1 MPTGYDFCG
10 WASKNDLLC
19 SDGRTIRRGAFASD
33 DGKKVPMV
41 YQHQH
46 TSIDNVL
53 GHAILENRNEGMYAY
68 CYLNESDT
76 GKMAKELVRHGDICA
91 MSIYAN
97 KLKQIGNDV
106 VHGEIKE
113 VSLVLAAAN
122 PGAAIESV
130 VLEHSDGSTE
140 EEAIIYSGEDTQYKI
155 MSHAETMP
163 VETSTQTSSDKT
175 VNDVLNG
182 MSEAKKNV
190 LYYMLAKVSETDEE
204 AEDDDVIE
212 DSDIRHADVSG
223 GRTIQDI
230 FDTFTSDE
238 KKVAF
243 FLIGKAIEESGS
255 MAQSDIPN
263 IDDESEENDTMKHNV
278 FENNQIENDETVLSH
293 AEIEEI
299 FRDAKQYG
307 TLKNSALA
315 HGVENI
321 AHSNLVPVQTY
332 GVANIEYLFPDAKTV
347 TPTPELVKRNDDWVS
362 KVMRSVHRT
371 PFSRI
376 KSTAANLTEDEARA
390 KGYIKGKLKKEEVF
404 SLLKRTT
411 EPTTIYKKQRLDR
424 DDVVDITDFDV
435 VAWIKSEMR
444 MMLNEEIARAIL
456 IGDGRLTSSD
466 DKIPEDHIRPVAF
479 DSELYTVPIE
489 VTVAAEATDN
499 DKAKAIIRSIIKG
512 RKEYKGSGNPVMYT
526 TEDILTDMLL
536 MEDKMGRIIY
546 DSVTKLATALRVSE
560 IVTVPVMEGLKDSEG
575 NAVIAVIVNLADYNV
590 GADRGGE
597 VNMFDDFDIDFNA
610 MKYLI
615 ETRCSGALTKPYS
628 AMVVKTK
635 VNGTV

>member
-53 GHAILENRNEGMYAY
+53 GHAILENRDEGMYAY

-155 MSHAETMP
+155 LSHAETP
-163 VETSTQTSSDKT
+163 TQTSSDKT
-175 VNDVLNG
+175 VNDILNG

-243 FLIGKAIEESGS
+243 FLIGQAIKESGS
-255 MAQSDIPN
+255 MEQSDIPN

-278 FENNQIENDETVLSH
+278 FENNQIDNDETVLSH

-299 FRDAKQYG
+299 FRDTKQYG

-315 HGVENI
+315 HGI
-321 AHSNLVPVQTY
+321 T
-332 GVANIEYLFPDAKTV
+332 NIEYLFPDAKTV
-347 TPTPELVKRNDDWVS
+347 TPTPELIKRNDDWVS
-362 KVMRSVHRT
+362 KVMGSVHRT

-411 EPTTIYKKQRLDR
+411 EPTTIYKKQKLDR

-479 DSELYTVPIE
+479 DSELYTVPVE
-489 VTVAAEATDN
+489 VTVATGATDD

-526 TEDILTDMLL
+526 TEDTLTDMLL
-536 MEDKMGRIIY
+536 MEDKMGRVVY

-597 VNMFDDFDIDFNA
+597 VNMFDDFDIDYNA

-628 AMVVKTK
+628 ALAVKLKTA
-635 VNGTV
+635 GA

>member
-53 GHAILENRNEGMYAY
+53 GHAILENRDEGMYAY

-155 MSHAETMP
+155 LSHAES
-163 VETSTQTSSDKT
+163 STQTSSDKT
-175 VNDVLNG
+175 VNDILNN

-243 FLIGKAIEESGS
+243 FLIGQAIKESGS
-255 MAQSDIPN
+255 MEQSDIPN

-278 FENNQIENDETVLSH
+278 FENNQINNDETVLSH

-299 FRDAKQYG
+299 FRDTKQYG

-315 HGVENI
+315 HGV
-321 AHSNLVPVQTY
+321 T
-332 GVANIEYLFPDAKTV
+332 NIEYLFPDAKTV
-347 TPTPELVKRNDDWVS
+347 TPTPELIKRNDDWVS
-362 KVMRSVHRT
+362 KVMGAVHRT

-376 KSTAANLTEDEARA
+376 KSTAANLTEDDARA
-390 KGYIKGKLKKEEVF
+390 KGYMKGKLKKDEVF

-411 EPTTIYKKQRLDR
+411 EPTTIYKKQKLDR

-489 VTVAAEATDN
+489 VTVAAQATDD

-526 TEDILTDMLL
+526 TEDVLTDMLL
-536 MEDKMGRIIY
+536 MEDKMGRVVY

-597 VNMFDDFDIDFNA
+597 VNMFDDFDIDYNA

-628 AMVVKTK
+628 ALAVKLKTA
-635 VNGTV
+635 GA

>member
-155 MSHAETMP
+155 LSHAES
-163 VETSTQTSSDKT
+163 STQTSSDKT
-175 VNDVLNG
+175 VNDILNN

-243 FLIGKAIEESGS
+243 YLIGKAIEESGS
-255 MAQSDIPN
+255 MEQSDIPN
-263 IDDESEENDTMKHNV
+263 IDDESEENETMKHNV

-299 FRDAKQYG
+299 FRDTKQYG

-315 HGVENI
+315 HGI
-321 AHSNLVPVQTY
+321 T
-332 GVANIEYLFPDAKTV
+332 NIEYLFPDAKTV
-347 TPTPELVKRNDDWVS
+347 TPTPELIKRNDDWVS
-362 KVMRSVHRT
+362 KVMGAVHRT

-390 KGYIKGKLKKEEVF
+390 KGYIKGTLKKEEVF

-411 EPTTIYKKQRLDR
+411 EPTTIYKKQKLDR

-479 DSELYTVPIE
+479 DSALYTVPIE
-489 VTVAAEATDN
+489 VTVAAQATDD

-526 TEDILTDMLL
+526 TEDTLTDMLL
-536 MEDKMGRIIY
+536 MEDKMGRVVY

-597 VNMFDDFDIDFNA
+597 VNMFDDFDIDYNA

-628 AMVVKTK
+628 ALAVKLKTA
-635 VNGTV
+635 GA

>member
-53 GHAILENRNEGMYAY
+53 GHAILENRDEGMYAY

-140 EEAIIYSGEDTQYKI
+140 EEAIIYSGEDTQYEI
-155 MSHAETMP
+155 LSHAETP
-163 VETSTQTSSDKT
+163 TQTSSDKT
-175 VNDVLNG
+175 VNDILNG

-230 FDTFTSDE
+230 FDTFTPDE

-255 MAQSDIPN
+255 MEQSDIPN

-278 FENNQIENDETVLSH
+278 FENNQVDNDETVLSH

-299 FRDAKQYG
+299 FRDTKQYG

-315 HGVENI
+315 HGI
-321 AHSNLVPVQTY
+321 T
-332 GVANIEYLFPDAKTV
+332 NIEYLFPDAKTV
-347 TPTPELVKRNDDWVS
+347 TTTPELIKRNDDWVS
-362 KVMRSVHRT
+362 KVMGAVHRT

-411 EPTTIYKKQRLDR
+411 EPTTIYKKQKLDR

-479 DSELYTVPIE
+479 DSELYTVPVE
-489 VTVAAEATDN
+489 VTVATGATDD

-526 TEDILTDMLL
+526 TEDTLTDMLL
-536 MEDKMGRIIY
+536 MEDKMGRVVY

-597 VNMFDDFDIDFNA
+597 VNMFDDFDIDYNA

-628 AMVVKTK
+628 ALAVKLK
-635 VNGTV
+635 AAGA

>member
-53 GHAILENRNEGMYAY
+53 GHAILENRDEGMYAY

-155 MSHAETMP
+155 LSHAES
-163 VETSTQTSSDKT
+163 STQTSSDKT
-175 VNDVLNG
+175 VNDILNN

-243 FLIGKAIEESGS
+243 FLIGQAIKESGS
-255 MAQSDIPN
+255 MEQSDIPN

-278 FENNQIENDETVLSH
+278 FENNQINNDETVLSH

-299 FRDAKQYG
+299 FRDTKQYG

-315 HGVENI
+315 HGV
-321 AHSNLVPVQTY
+321 T
-332 GVANIEYLFPDAKTV
+332 NIEYLFPDAKTV
-347 TPTPELVKRNDDWVS
+347 TPTPELIKRNDDWVS
-362 KVMRSVHRT
+362 KVMGAVHRT

-376 KSTAANLTEDEARA
+376 KSTAANLTEDDARA
-390 KGYIKGKLKKEEVF
+390 KGYMKGKLKKDEVF

-411 EPTTIYKKQRLDR
+411 EPTTIYKKQKLDR

-489 VTVAAEATDN
+489 VTVAAQATDD

-526 TEDILTDMLL
+526 TEDVLTDMLL
-536 MEDKMGRIIY
+536 MEDKMGRVVY

-597 VNMFDDFDIDFNA
+597 VNMFDDFDIDYNA

-628 AMVVKTK
+628 ALAVKLKTA
-635 VNGTV
+635 GT

>member
-53 GHAILENRNEGMYAY
+53 GHAILENRDEGMYAY

-155 MSHAETMP
+155 LSHAETP
-163 VETSTQTSSDKT
+163 AQTSSDKT
-175 VNDVLNG
+175 VNDILNG

-243 FLIGKAIEESGS
+243 FLIGQAIKESGS
-255 MAQSDIPN
+255 MEQSDIPN

-278 FENNQIENDETVLSH
+278 FENNQINNDETVLSH

-299 FRDAKQYG
+299 FRDTKQYG

-315 HGVENI
+315 HGV
-321 AHSNLVPVQTY
+321 T
-332 GVANIEYLFPDAKTV
+332 NIEYLFPDAKTV
-347 TPTPELVKRNDDWVS
+347 TPTPELIKRNDDWVS
-362 KVMRSVHRT
+362 KVMGSVHRT

-376 KSTAANLTEDEARA
+376 KSTAANLTEDDARA
-390 KGYIKGKLKKEEVF
+390 KGYMKGKLKKDEVF

-411 EPTTIYKKQRLDR
+411 EPTTIYKKQKLDR

-489 VTVAAEATDN
+489 VTVAAQATDD

-526 TEDILTDMLL
+526 TEDTLTDMLL
-536 MEDKMGRIIY
+536 MEDKMGRVVY

-597 VNMFDDFDIDFNA
+597 VNMFDDFDIDYNA

-628 AMVVKTK
+628 ALAVKLKTA
-635 VNGTV
+635 GA

>member
-53 GHAILENRNEGMYAY
+53 GHAILENRDEGMYAY

-155 MSHAETMP
+155 LSHAES
-163 VETSTQTSSDKT
+163 STQTSSDKT
-175 VNDVLNG
+175 VNDILNG

-243 FLIGKAIEESGS
+243 FLIGQAIKESGS
-255 MAQSDIPN
+255 MEQSDIPN

-278 FENNQIENDETVLSH
+278 FENNQINNDETVLSH

-299 FRDAKQYG
+299 FRDTKQYG

-321 AHSNLVPVQTY
+321 
-332 GVANIEYLFPDAKTV
+332 EYLFPDAKTV
-347 TPTPELVKRNDDWVS
+347 TPTPELIKRNDDWVS
-362 KVMRSVHRT
+362 KVMGAVHRT

-411 EPTTIYKKQRLDR
+411 EPTTIYKKQKLDR
-424 DDVVDITDFDV
+424 DDVIDITDFDV

-489 VTVAAEATDN
+489 VTVAAQATDD

-526 TEDILTDMLL
+526 TEDTLTDMLL
-536 MEDKMGRIIY
+536 MEDKMGRVVY

-597 VNMFDDFDIDFNA
+597 VNMFDDFDIDYNA

-628 AMVVKTK
+628 ALAVKLKTA
-635 VNGTV
+635 GA

>member
-53 GHAILENRNEGMYAY
+53 GHAILENRDEGMYAY

-155 MSHAETMP
+155 LSHAES
-163 VETSTQTSSDKT
+163 STQTSSDKT
-175 VNDVLNG
+175 VNDILNN

-243 FLIGKAIEESGS
+243 FLIGQAIKESGS
-255 MAQSDIPN
+255 MEQSDIPN

-278 FENNQIENDETVLSH
+278 FENNQINNDETVLSH

-299 FRDAKQYG
+299 FRDTKQYG

-321 AHSNLVPVQTY
+321 
-332 GVANIEYLFPDAKTV
+332 EYLFPDAKTV
-347 TPTPELVKRNDDWVS
+347 TPTPELIKRNDDWVS
-362 KVMRSVHRT
+362 KVMGAVHRT

-411 EPTTIYKKQRLDR
+411 EPTTIYKKQKLDR

-489 VTVAAEATDN
+489 VTVAAQATDD

-526 TEDILTDMLL
+526 TEDVLTDMLL
-536 MEDKMGRIIY
+536 MEDKMGRVVY

-560 IVTVPVMEGLKDSEG
+560 IVTVPVMEGLKDSEN

-597 VNMFDDFDIDFNA
+597 VNMFDDFDIDYNA

-628 AMVVKTK
+628 ALAVKLKTA
-635 VNGTV
+635 GA

>member
-19 SDGRTIRRGAFASD
+19 SDGRTIRRGAFAGD

-46 TSIDNVL
+46 TSINNVL
-53 GHAILENRNEGMYAY
+53 GHAILENRDEGMYAY
-68 CYLNESDT
+68 CYLNQNDN
-76 GKMAKELVRHGDICA
+76 GKMAKELIRHGDICA

-106 VHGEIKE
+106 IHGEIKE

-140 EEAIIYSGEDTQYKI
+140 EEAIIYSGEDTQYEI
-155 MSHAETMP
+155 LSHAD
-163 VETSTQTSSDKT
+163 TSTQTSTDKT
-175 VNDVLNG
+175 VNEILNG

-204 AEDDDVIE
+204 AENDDTIE

-230 FDTFTSDE
+230 FDTFTPDE

-255 MAQSDIPN
+255 MEQSDIPN
-263 IDDESEENDTMKHNV
+263 IDDESEENETMKHNV
-278 FENNQIENDETVLSH
+278 FENNQVDNDETILSH

-299 FRDAKQYG
+299 FRDTKQYG

-315 HGVENI
+315 HGI
-321 AHSNLVPVQTY
+321 T
-332 GVANIEYLFPDAKTV
+332 NIEYLFPDAKTV
-347 TPTPELVKRNDDWVS
+347 TPTPELIKRNDDSVS
-362 KVMRSVHRT
+362 KVMGSVHRT

-411 EPTTIYKKQRLDR
+411 EPTTIYKKQKLDR
-424 DDVVDITDFDV
+424 DDVIDITDFDV

-479 DSELYTVPIE
+479 DSELYTVPVE
-489 VTVAAEATDN
+489 VTVATGATDD

-526 TEDILTDMLL
+526 TEDTLTDMLL
-536 MEDKMGRIIY
+536 MEDKMGRVVY

-575 NAVIAVIVNLADYNV
+575 NAVVAVIVNLADYNV

-597 VNMFDDFDIDFNA
+597 VNMFDDFDIDYNA

-628 AMVVKTK
+628 ALAVKLKTA
-635 VNGTV
+635 GA

>member
-53 GHAILENRNEGMYAY
+53 GHAILENRDEGMYAY

-155 MSHAETMP
+155 LSHAETP
-163 VETSTQTSSDKT
+163 TQTSSDKT
-175 VNDVLNG
+175 VNDILNG

-230 FDTFTSDE
+230 FDTFTPDE

-255 MAQSDIPN
+255 MEQSDIPN
-263 IDDESEENDTMKHNV
+263 IDDESEENETMKHNV
-278 FENNQIENDETVLSH
+278 FENNQVDNDETVLSH

-299 FRDAKQYG
+299 FRDTKQYG

-315 HGVENI
+315 HGI
-321 AHSNLVPVQTY
+321 T
-332 GVANIEYLFPDAKTV
+332 NIEYLCPDAKTV
-347 TPTPELVKRNDDWVS
+347 TPTPELIKRNDDWVS
-362 KVMRSVHRT
+362 KVMGAVHRT

-411 EPTTIYKKQRLDR
+411 EPTTIYKKQKLDR
-424 DDVVDITDFDV
+424 DDVIDITDFDV

-479 DSELYTVPIE
+479 DSELYTVPVE
-489 VTVAAEATDN
+489 VTVAAQATDD

-526 TEDILTDMLL
+526 TEDTLTDMLL
-536 MEDKMGRIIY
+536 MEDKMGRVVY

-597 VNMFDDFDIDFNA
+597 VNMFDDFDIDYNA

-628 AMVVKTK
+628 ALAVKLKTA
-635 VNGTV
+635 GA